1 MANKTTFTPEE
12 WAILRDTPQLAAMA
26 VTVSGA
32 SGLFGTIQEAFG
44 TTSALVGGM
53 QSDNELIRALCAK
66 DEIVAAQQ
74 TLKGQAKEV
83 QGAGGDLEALK
94 AKLQASATENISKA
108 IALLSRKG
116 DTADLAAYRTF
127 VSGLADKVANA
138 AKEGSFLGFGGE
150 RVSGNERQMIA
161 QIESAL
167 GARA

>member
-66 DEIVAAQQ
+66 DELVAAQQ
-74 TLKGQAKEV
+74 TLKGQAKSV
-83 QGAGGDLEALK
+83 QGGDLETLK
-94 AKLQASATENISKA
+94 AKLQASATENIGKA

-116 DTADLAAYRTF
+116 DTADLTAYQTF
-127 VSGLADKVANA
+127 VRGLADKVANA

-161 QIESAL
+161 QIETAL

>member
-44 TTSALVGGM
+44 TTSALVDGM

-66 DEIVAAQQ
+66 DEVVAAQQ
-74 TLKGQAKEV
+74 TLKGQAKAV
-83 QGAGGDLEALK
+83 QGGDLEALK
-94 AKLQASATENISKA
+94 AKLQASATENIGKA

-116 DTADLAAYRTF
+116 DTADLTAYRTF
-127 VSGLADKVANA
+127 VRGLADKVANA

-161 QIESAL
+161 QIETAL